1 MGFEYF
7 GMLVAGSAMGA
18 LVFYIIKFVIEVAMG
33 KYRTGYDDKKK

>member
-18 LVFYIIKFVIEVAMG
+18 LAFYMVKFVVEVIQG
-33 KYRTGYDDKKK
+33 KYRTGYVEKKK